1 MAALLIDH
9 VVADFAAWL
18 PHFEAHGAARAAAG
32 CTTSVVWQAVNDP
45 NHVFVL
51 IKGSSLEALEA
62 MTQSDELKAKMV
74 EAGVQGA
81 PNFTFLGDA
90 RKFPS

>member
-9 VVADFAAWL
+9 MVADFASWL
-18 PHFEAHGAARAAAG
+18 PHFEAHGDARAAAG
-32 CTTSVVWQAVNDP
+32 CTTSVVWQSADDP

-51 IKGSSLEALEA
+51 IKGASRESLQA
-62 MTQSDELKAKMV
+62 MTQSDELKAKMA

-81 PNFTFLGDA
+81 PNFTFLGEA
-90 RKFPS
+90 RKYPS